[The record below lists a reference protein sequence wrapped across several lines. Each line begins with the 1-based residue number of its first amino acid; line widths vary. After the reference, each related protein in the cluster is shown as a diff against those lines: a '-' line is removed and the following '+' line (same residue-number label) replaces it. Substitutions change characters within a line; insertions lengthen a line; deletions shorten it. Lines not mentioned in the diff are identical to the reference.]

1 MTQPDDID
9 GPSQGRD
16 AVAELRDSEAR
27 QRLITATMPVPL
39 MLIGPD
45 EVVCEV
51 NPAATEVLGAPS
63 EAIVGRHFSDFVF
76 EPTAYGEYDDEMR
89 RSGGVRRV
97 EIRMRRP
104 DGSPF
109 WVLGSAQALPMSGG
123 RIGRLVVFQD
133 LSDQKRRQQELNAA
147 RERAERTIRARMR
160 FFAAASHDL
169 RQPLQALALF
179 VSAIDA
185 HLQGERPR
193 SVLQNIK
200 SALKVMEDM
209 FEALLDV
216 SRADAGVLKAEMAE
230 IQIGDLFEP
239 LEMEFGPQA
248 AAAGVALRVVP
259 SSATVSSDP
268 KLLARILRNFLS
280 NAVRYTQ
287 HGKILLGCRRRG
299 GRLRIEVWD
308 TGPGIAEDQRL
319 AIFEEFYRGEGGS
332 DRKSGV
338 GLGLAIVQR
347 LARLLQH
354 PLDVRSARGKGSVF
368 SVEVPLIE
376 PAFAAGPEPGL
387 DEVEDAPDVSGL
399 VVAVVDDD
407 ADILRG
413 LTLLFEDWGVRAVT
427 GPTGERV
434 VASLAAQGLAPD
446 LVLSD
451 LRLGRQDGIAAIE
464 AINDAVGVKVPAILF
479 TGDCQ
484 GLDKVWEHPVLL
496 KPLNTARLRVAMA
509 EAVGRRTG
517 PGP

>member
-1 MTQPDDID
+1 MDEPDDR
-9 GPSQGRD
+9 RD
-16 AVAELRDSEAR
+16 ALAELRDSEAR

-39 MLIGPD
+39 MLVGPD
-45 EVVCEV
+45 EVVFEV
-51 NPAATEVLGAPS
+51 NPAAAEVLGAP
-63 EAIVGRHFSDFVF
+63 ADQIVGRHFSEFIF
-76 EPTAYGEYDDEMR
+76 EPTAYNTYDDEMR
-89 RSGGVRRV
+89 RAGGVRRV
-97 EIRMRRP
+97 EIRMRRV

-109 WVLGSAQALPMSGG
+109 WALGSAQALPLGGG
-123 RIGRLVVFQD
+123 RTGRLVVFQD
-133 LSDQKRRQQELNAA
+133 LSDQKRRQQELSSA

-179 VSAIDA
+179 VSAIDG
-185 HLQGERPR
+185 HLQGERAR

-200 SALKVMEDM
+200 SALKTMEEM

-216 SRADAGVLKAEMAE
+216 SRADAGVLKADKAE
-230 IQIGDLFEP
+230 FQVGDLFEP

-259 SSATVSSDP
+259 SSATVFSDP

-280 NAVRYTQ
+280 NAVRYTLQ
-287 HGKILLGCRRRG
+287 GKILLGCRRRG
-299 GRLRIEVWD
+299 GRLLIEVWD

-319 AIFEEFYRGEGGS
+319 AIFEEFYRGEGIA

-354 PLDVRSARGKGSVF
+354 PLDVRSTGGGSVF
-368 SVEVPLIE
+368 SVEVPLVE
-376 PAFAAGPEPGL
+376 PAFGAVADTGGE
-387 DEVEDAPDVSGL
+387 DVAEDAPDISGL

-407 ADILRG
+407 ADIRTG

-427 GPTGERV
+427 GSTGEQ
-434 VASLAAQGLAPD
+434 VAAALLAQGLVPD
-446 LVLSD
+446 LVLAD
-451 LRLGRQDGIAAIE
+451 LRLGSQDGIAAID
-464 AINDAVGVKVPAILF
+464 AIIGGLGRKVPAILF

-484 GLDKVWEHPVLL
+484 GVDKVWNHPVLL
-496 KPLNTARLRVAMA
+496 KPLNTARLRLAMA
-509 EAVGRRTG
+509 EATGRMPGG
-517 PGP
+517 PRP